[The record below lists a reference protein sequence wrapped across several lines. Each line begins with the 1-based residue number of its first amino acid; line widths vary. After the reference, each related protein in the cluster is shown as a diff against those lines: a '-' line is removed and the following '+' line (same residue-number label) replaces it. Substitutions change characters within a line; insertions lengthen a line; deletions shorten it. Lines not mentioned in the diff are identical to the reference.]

1 MVVVINKEMVVI
13 IKDDR
18 DYLRMKVMVVIKD
31 DDDGDYKG

>member
-1 MVVVINKEMVVI
+1 MVVINKEMVVI